1 MKKNQP
7 NFTKCIKQTSF
18 FLLGLMILNVLRK
31 LIFNQ
36 GDFQDLKSSFLVLE
50 NQALGI
56 FIFLITLILGWIILS
71 IIIGSVYYFI
81 QKIKYEKIRH

>member
-1 MKKNQP
+1 
-7 NFTKCIKQTSF
+7 
-18 FLLGLMILNVLRK
+18 MILNVLRK

-56 FIFLITLILGWIILS
+56 FIFLITLILVWIILS
-71 IIIGSVYYFI
+71 IIIGSVYYSI